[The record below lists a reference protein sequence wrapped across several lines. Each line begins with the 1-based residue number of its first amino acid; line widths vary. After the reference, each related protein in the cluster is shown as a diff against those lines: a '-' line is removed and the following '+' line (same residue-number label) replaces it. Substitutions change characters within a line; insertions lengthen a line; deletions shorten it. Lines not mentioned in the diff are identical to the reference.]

1 MTWNDRIEQARKARE
16 IEGNVKY
23 GLINPLNDT
32 RSFLKEAQEELL
44 DTLNYLE
51 WAMLKGEISLCR
63 WFTVDRNIRF
73 TFYRL
78 NGKGRG
84 KSQGIS

>member
-1 MTWNDRIEQARKARE
+1 VDSFNDRIDEARKLRE

-23 GLINPLNDT
+23 GPIEPLNDT

-51 WAMLKGEISLCR
+51 WAMLKGEICLCR
-63 WFTVDRNIRF
+63 WFTIDRDIRF
-73 TFYRL
+73 IFYRL
-78 NGKGRG
+78 NDGNGR
-84 KSQGIS
+84 KES